1 MKRRR
6 TPSYDIGLA
15 SDAGGQTQRV
25 CAGVPGGVHDAGARR
40 PSGRGARY
48 RDGARAALRST
59 SAARKTRMI
68 YSAFEKKI
76 AEAMGVQ
83 NIEEDVKGML
93 PTFL

>member
-1 MKRRR
+1 MECCLHSRQLLHSNFAD
-6 TPSYDIGLA
+6 PSL
-15 SDAGGQTQRV
+15 V

-48 RDGARAALRST
+48 RGGARAALRST
-59 SAARKTRMI
+59 SAARKTRMS